1 MYHNILLKKQGGC
14 GKFQWLLF
22 ITVICGLS
30 GFGYVEYGLGFYE
43 LFPQFDCVVDGLWV
57 EKCTT
62 AQICQGSSTNQTEY
76 VVNYNNHTSL
86 YNWVEQLD
94 LVCDKGS
101 QIGLIGSLYFA
112 GWSSTILFLPWLADK
127 IGRRWIFFFS
137 VLVTSFACL
146 GLYLSQNL
154 NFTIS
159 LMFIVGMANSGRVMV
174 GFLYASEFMTPK
186 W

>member
-1 MYHNILLKKQGGC
+1 
-14 GKFQWLLF
+14 
-22 ITVICGLS
+22 
-30 GFGYVEYGLGFYE
+30 
-43 LFPQFDCVVDGLWV
+43 
-57 EKCTT
+57 
-62 AQICQGSSTNQTEY
+62 
-76 VVNYNNHTSL
+76 VNYNNHTSL

-174 GFLYASEFMTPK
+174 GFLFASEFMTPK
-186 W
+186 WQVIYGTAFIFIDCATGMIIILYFDFVNKHYIYIAAVAGVSCSLSTLLVLTYSDESPLW